1 VTAPPTPPAALAS
14 ELDALDAQLDRRFR
28 VLDTRVPVPASVGVA
43 SPREFVLR
51 HPASAEE
58 LIVEE
63 AFERDERLPYWADLW
78 PSAVTLSQ
86 HVVPLADAYGV
97 RRPGA
102 RALELGCGIGLVTTV
117 LALAGFDVLATDY
130 YDDALHFARLNAGR
144 NAGATIG
151 TRNVD
156 WRNFP
161 TDLGRFDLVVA
172 SDVLYERPYASL
184 VAHAIHRSL
193 KAKGLAVVA
202 DPGRVAADAFV
213 GECRARGMNVDWG
226 DRVPFEDGQIRQ
238 SITLYEITRPHD

>member
-1 VTAPPTPPAALAS
+1 MSAAERLE

-28 VLDTRVPVPASVGVA
+28 VIETRVPTPPTVGA
-43 SPREFVLR
+43 GAPPEIVLK

-63 AFERDERLPYWADLW
+63 AFERDERLPYWADIW
-78 PSAVTLSQ
+78 PSAVALSGRL
-86 HVVPLADAYGV
+86 VPLAERYAL

-102 RALELGCGIGLVTTV
+102 RALELGCGVGLVTTV
-117 LALAGFDVLATDY
+117 LAFAGFDVVATDY

-144 NAGATIG
+144 NAGAAIE

-156 WRNFP
+156 WRDFP
-161 TDLGRFDLVVA
+161 NDLGRFDLVVA
-172 SDVLYERPYASL
+172 SDVLYERPYAAL

-193 KAKGLAVVA
+193 APDGVAIIA

-213 GECRARGMNVDWG
+213 AECRSRGLRVEWG
-226 DRVPFEDGQIRQ
+226 ERVPFVDGEIRQ
-238 SITLYEITRPHD
+238 AITLYEITRPQG